1 MPCYT
6 VNQHSIQILL
16 SWIQANQIAIPEI
29 QRPFVWSSSQVR
41 DLIDSLYRGYPVGYL
56 IAWQSPD
63 VRLKTGETSSGKQIL
78 IDGQQR
84 VTALMAAFLGM
95 KVIDSHYKK
104 IRIRIAFDPI
114 EEKFEVA
121 NPAIE
126 KDVRWIPDLSTVLSG
141 EAKVFD
147 LANQYIAK
155 NESVDQA
162 EVFERIQKLRNVLN
176 NQIGFIS
183 LDSQLE
189 IEEVTEI
196 FVRINAKGKVL
207 SQADFVMSK
216 IAANEAYGGHNLR
229 KLIDYFC
236 HLAVLPEDFDTIQ
249 STDSDFSASQLFQK
263 ISWLKGERDDLYDP
277 SYTDVLRVAFVSKFG
292 RGRLRDLVALLSG
305 RDFEKRTYEDEIA
318 ERSFQKL
325 QESVLD
331 VVSQTHFKRF
341 LMILRS
347 AGVIDPDLI
356 GSVNVVN
363 YAYVV
368 YLLLRDAGLPAAQ
381 IESYVRRA
389 YVLNVLAE
397 RFSGNPEGTFDFDIR
412 RINDRGFPEYFQY
425 LEEAEL
431 GSSFWEVALPQKFNT
446 PVASSPFFR
455 IFLAAQAH
463 SNDKGFL
470 SKGITVRD
478 MIQLHGDRHHIYPKN
493 YLKKKGYRQSQ
504 YNQIANYALTQSE
517 INIQIGDR
525 VPKTYFDM
533 LREQC
538 SEGEV
543 KFGAIT
549 DLAELKEN
557 LTMNCIPDY
566 LLEPETVPGYEK
578 FLKDRRHL
586 MAQKIKRYYQSL

>member
-16 SWIQANQIAIPEI
+16 SWVQANQIAIPEI

-41 DLIDSLYRGYPVGYL
+41 DLIDSLYMGYPVGYL

-63 VRLKTGETSSGKQIL
+63 IRLKTGETSSGKQIL

-84 VTALMAAFLGM
+84 VTALMAAMLGQ
-95 KVIDSHYKK
+95 KVTNSHYKK
-104 IRIRIAFDPI
+104 IRIRVAFDPLT
-114 EEKFEVA
+114 ERFEVT

-126 KDVRWIPDLSTVLSG
+126 KDVRWIPDISTVLSSD
-141 EAKVFD
+141 ARVFD
-147 LANQYIAK
+147 LANQYLAK
-155 NESVDQA
+155 NEGIDQA

-183 LDSQLE
+183 LDSKLE

-207 SQADFVMSK
+207 SQADFIMSK
-216 IAANEAYGGHNLR
+216 IAANETYGGHELR

-236 HLAVLPEDFDTIQ
+236 HLAALPEDFDSIQ
-249 STDSDFSASQLFQK
+249 TTDREFATNPLFQK
-263 ISWLKGERDDLYDP
+263 ITWLKEERDDLYDP
-277 SYTDVLRVAFVSKFG
+277 SYTDILRVAFVSKFG

-305 RDFEKRTYEDEIA
+305 RDFKERTYEEAIA
-318 ERSFQKL
+318 EESFNKL
-325 QESVLD
+325 RDSVVD
-331 VVSQTHFKRF
+331 VVSKTHFKRF

-347 AGVIDPDLI
+347 AGIIDPDLI
-356 GSVNVVN
+356 GSINVVN

-368 YLLLRDAGLPAAQ
+368 YLLLRDNSISPAK

-389 YVLNVLAE
+389 YILNVLAE

-412 RINDRGFPEYFQY
+412 RINENGFPAYFEY

-431 GSSFWEVALPQKFNT
+431 GSAFWEIALPQKFNT
-446 PVASSPFFR
+446 PVTSSPFFR
-455 IFLAAQAH
+455 LFLIAQAYA
-463 SNDKGFL
+463 NDKGFL
-470 SKGITVRD
+470 SKAITVQS
-478 MIQLHGDRHHIYPKN
+478 MIQLHGDRHHIYPQN
-493 YLKKKGYRQSQ
+493 YLKEQGYRQSQ

-525 VPKTYFDM
+525 APENYFGI

-538 SEGEV
+538 NGGEQ
-543 KFGAIT
+543 KFGAIA
-549 DLAELKEN
+549 DLDEMQAN
-557 LTMNCIPDY
+557 LAMNCIPNY
-566 LLEPETVPGYEK
+566 MLKGTIPSYEE
-578 FLKDRRHL
+578 FLSDRRQL
-586 MAQKIKRYYQSL
+586 MAQKIKRYYESL

>member
-16 SWIQANQIAIPEI
+16 SWVQANQIAIPEI
-29 QRPFVWSSSQVR
+29 QRPFVWNSSQVR
-41 DLIDSLYRGYPVGYL
+41 DLVDSLYRGYPVGYL
-56 IAWQSPD
+56 IAWQSPE
-63 VRLKTGETSSGKQIL
+63 VRLKTGETSTGKQIL

-84 VTALMAAFLGM
+84 VTALMAAFLGLR
-95 KVIDSHYKK
+95 VINNHYKK
-104 IRIRIAFDPI
+104 VRIRIAFEPI
-114 EEKFEVA
+114 EEKFEVTNSA
-121 NPAIE
+121 IRKNP
-126 KDVRWIPDLSTVLSG
+126 RWIPDISTVLSG
-141 EAKVFD
+141 DARVFD
-147 LANQYIAK
+147 LANQYLEK
-155 NESVDQA
+155 NPDVDQG
-162 EVFERIQKLRNVLN
+162 EVFERIQNLRNVLN

-216 IAANEAYGGHNLR
+216 ITANEEYGGHNLR

-236 HLAVLPEDFDTIQ
+236 HLAVLPEDFDSVQ
-249 STDSDFSASQLFQK
+249 STDSDFAASPLFQK
-263 ISWLKGERDDLYDP
+263 ITWLKDEKDDLYDP
-277 SYTDVLRVAFVSKFG
+277 SYTDVLRIAFVSKFG

-318 ERSFQKL
+318 EASFQKL

-331 VVSQTHFKRF
+331 VVSETHFKRF

-347 AGVIDPDLI
+347 AGVIDPALI

-363 YAYVV
+363 YAFVV
-368 YLLLRDAGLPAAQ
+368 YLLLRDAGLPAAK

-412 RINDRGFPEYFQY
+412 RINSRGFPNYFQY

-431 GSSFWEVALPQKFNT
+431 GSTFWEIALPQKLNT

-455 IFLAAQAH
+455 LFLAAQAH

-478 MIQLHGDRHHIYPKN
+478 MIQLHGDRHHIYPRN
-493 YLKKKGYRQSQ
+493 YLKGQGYRQSQ

-517 INIQIGDR
+517 INIQIGARAPED
-525 VPKTYFDM
+525 YFGR
-533 LREQC
+533 LRSQC
-538 SEGEV
+538 SGGEM
-543 KFGAIT
+543 KFGAIV
-549 DLAELKEN
+549 DLDEMKQN
-557 LTMNCIPDY
+557 LAMNCIPAY
-566 LLEPETVPGYEK
+566 MLEAGQVPSYEQ
-578 FLKDRRHL
+578 FLQDRRNL
-586 MAQKIKRYYQSL
+586 MAQKIKRYYESL

>member
-16 SWIQANQIAIPEI
+16 SWVQANQIAIPEI
-29 QRPFVWSSSQVR
+29 QRPFVWNSSQVR
-41 DLIDSLYRGYPVGYL
+41 DLVDSLYRGYPVGYL
-56 IAWQSPD
+56 IAWQSPE
-63 VRLKTGETSSGKQIL
+63 VRLKTGETSTGKQIL

-84 VTALMAAFLGM
+84 VTALMAAFLGLR
-95 KVIDSHYKK
+95 VINNHYKK
-104 IRIRIAFDPI
+104 VRIRIAFEPI
-114 EEKFEVA
+114 EEKFEVTNSA
-121 NPAIE
+121 IRKNP
-126 KDVRWIPDLSTVLSG
+126 RWIPDISTVLSG
-141 EAKVFD
+141 DARVFD
-147 LANQYIAK
+147 LANQYLEK
-155 NESVDQA
+155 NPDVDQG
-162 EVFERIQKLRNVLN
+162 EVFEHIQNLRNVLN

-216 IAANEAYGGHNLR
+216 IAANEEYGGHNLR

-236 HLAVLPEDFDTIQ
+236 HLAVLPEDFDSVQ
-249 STDSDFSASQLFQK
+249 STDSDFAASPLFQK
-263 ISWLKGERDDLYDP
+263 ITWLKDEKDDLYDP
-277 SYTDVLRVAFVSKFG
+277 SYTDVLRIAFVSKFG

-318 ERSFQKL
+318 EASFQKL

-331 VVSQTHFKRF
+331 VVSETHFKRF

-347 AGVIDPDLI
+347 AGVIDPALI

-363 YAYVV
+363 YAFVV
-368 YLLLRDAGLPAAQ
+368 YLLLRDAGLPAAK

-412 RINDRGFPEYFQY
+412 RINSRGFPNYFQY

-431 GSSFWEVALPQKFNT
+431 GSTFWEIALPQKLNT

-455 IFLAAQAH
+455 LFLAAQAH

-478 MIQLHGDRHHIYPKN
+478 MIQLHGDRHHIYPRN
-493 YLKKKGYRQSQ
+493 YLKGQGYRQSQ

-517 INIQIGDR
+517 INIQIGARAPED
-525 VPKTYFDM
+525 YFGM
-533 LREQC
+533 LRSQC
-538 SEGEV
+538 SGGEM
-543 KFGAIT
+543 KFGAIV
-549 DLAELKEN
+549 DLDEMKQN
-557 LTMNCIPDY
+557 LAMNCIPAY
-566 LLEPETVPGYEK
+566 MLESGQVPSYEQ
-578 FLKDRRHL
+578 FLQDRRNL
-586 MAQKIKRYYQSL
+586 MAQKIKRYYESL